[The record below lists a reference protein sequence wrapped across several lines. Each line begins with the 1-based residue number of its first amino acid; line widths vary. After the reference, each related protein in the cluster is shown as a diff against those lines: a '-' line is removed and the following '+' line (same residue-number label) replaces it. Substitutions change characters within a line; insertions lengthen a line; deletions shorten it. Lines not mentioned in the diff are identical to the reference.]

1 MIALR
6 REGGVR
12 GSGDTGMWLFGLRQA
27 GRLAL
32 GLLGAILLAA
42 LVAAASERSPGTA
55 AYARAVLSHLL
66 SFGRLD
72 FGTSTVSDGSAWADL
87 ARRLPATLELLG
99 FGAVIA
105 VVIGTPVGLLLSAG
119 RVLRAGAPLLQ
130 IVAAA
135 PVFCAGLGLLWLS
148 ARVLHWAGAPQDT
161 SFLAAL
167 LSGDLDAIE
176 AGLRAVALPALT
188 VGAAGAASI
197 QLALR
202 RAMSQAAGEPY
213 RRGLR
218 AMGLGRFEIDRVY
231 LFPQIIAGLLQS
243 LGEVASSLLAAAAV
257 AEWVFGWH
265 GAADLFLKSVA
276 LQDWTVVALVL
287 LFFAVF
293 TMTAEFAGVMAAR
306 LLAWTD
312 RTA

>member
-1 MIALR
+1 
-6 REGGVR
+6 
-12 GSGDTGMWLFGLRQA
+12 MWRFGLRQA

-32 GLLGAILLAA
+32 GLLGAIILAA
-42 LVAAASERSPGTA
+42 LVSAAAEHGSA
-55 AYARAVLSHLL
+55 AYGRAVLAHLL
-66 SFGRLD
+66 AFGRLD
-72 FGTSTVSDGSAWADL
+72 FGTSAISDGSAWGEL
-87 ARRLPATLELLG
+87 ARRLPVTLELLG
-99 FGAVIA
+99 FGALVA
-105 VVIGTPVGLLLSAG
+105 VVIGTPVGILLSAG
-119 RVLRAGAPLLQ
+119 RILRAGAPLIQ

-148 ARVLHWAGAPQDT
+148 ERVLHWTGAPPT

-167 LSGDLDAIE
+167 MSGDLE
-176 AGLRAVALPALT
+176 AVQAALRAVALPALT

-231 LFPQIIAGLLQS
+231 LVPQIVAGLLQS
-243 LGEVASSLLAAAAV
+243 LGEVASSLLAATAV

-287 LFFAVF
+287 LVFAAL
-293 TMTAEFAGVMAAR
+293 TMTAEFLGVLGAR
-306 LLAWTD
+306 LLAETE

>member
-1 MIALR
+1 MLR
-6 REGGVR
+6 
-12 GSGDTGMWLFGLRQA
+12 FGLRQA

-42 LVAAASERSPGTA
+42 LVSAAAEHGTA
-55 AYARAVLSHLL
+55 AYGHAVLAHLMA
-66 SFGRLD
+66 FGRFD
-72 FGTSTVSDGSAWADL
+72 FGTSAISDSSAWVEL
-87 ARRLPATLELLG
+87 ARRLPVTLELLG
-99 FGAVIA
+99 FGAIVA
-105 VVIGTPVGLLLSAG
+105 VVIGAPVGILLSAG
-119 RVLRAGAPLLQ
+119 RVLRAAAPLMQ

-148 ARVLHWAGAPQDT
+148 ERVLHWTGAPRDT
-161 SFLAAL
+161 SFLVAL
-167 LSGDLDAIE
+167 LSGNVETIQTA
-176 AGLRAVALPALT
+176 LRVVALPALT

-231 LFPQIIAGLLQS
+231 LFPQIVAGLLRS
-243 LGEVASSLLAAAAV
+243 LGEVASSLLAATAV

-287 LFFAVF
+287 LVFAAL
-293 TMTAEFAGVMAAR
+293 TMTVEFLGVMGAR
-306 LLAWTD
+306 LLAETEQ
-312 RTA
+312 AA

>member
-1 MIALR
+1 
-6 REGGVR
+6 
-12 GSGDTGMWLFGLRQA
+12 
-27 GRLAL
+27 
-32 GLLGAILLAA
+32 
-42 LVAAASERSPGTA
+42 
-55 AYARAVLSHLL
+55 
-66 SFGRLD
+66 
-72 FGTSTVSDGSAWADL
+72 
-87 ARRLPATLELLG
+87 
-99 FGAVIA
+99 
-105 VVIGTPVGLLLSAG
+105 VIGAPVGILLSAG
-119 RVLRAGAPLLQ
+119 RVLRAGAPLMH

-148 ARVLHWAGAPQDT
+148 QRVLHWTGAPRDT

-167 LSGDLDAIE
+167 MSGNLDAVQAE
-176 AGLRAVALPALT
+176 LRAVALPALT

-213 RRGLR
+213 RRGLH

-231 LFPQIIAGLLQS
+231 LLPQIVAGLLHS
-243 LGEVASSLLAAAAV
+243 LGEVASSLLAATAV

-287 LFFAVF
+287 LVFAAL
-293 TMTAEFAGVMAAR
+293 TMTAEFLGVIGAR
-306 LLAWTD
+306 LLAETE

>member
-1 MIALR
+1 
-6 REGGVR
+6 
-12 GSGDTGMWLFGLRQA
+12 MWRFGLRQA

-32 GLLGAILLAA
+32 GLLGAIILAA
-42 LVAAASERSPGTA
+42 LVSAAAEHGSS
-55 AYARAVLSHLL
+55 AYGRAVLAHLL
-66 SFGRLD
+66 AFGRLD
-72 FGTSTVSDGSAWADL
+72 FGTSAISDSSAWAEL
-87 ARRLPATLELLG
+87 AGRLPVTLELLG
-99 FGAVIA
+99 FGAVVA
-105 VVIGTPVGLLLSAG
+105 VVIGAPVGILLSAG
-119 RVLRAGAPLLQ
+119 RVLRAGAPLMQ

-148 ARVLHWAGAPQDT
+148 ERVLHWTGAPRDT

-167 LSGDLDAIE
+167 MSGNLDAVQAE
-176 AGLRAVALPALT
+176 LRAVALPALT

-213 RRGLR
+213 RRGLH

-231 LFPQIIAGLLQS
+231 LFPQIVAGLLHS
-243 LGEVASSLLAAAAV
+243 LGEVASSLLAATAV
-257 AEWVFGWH
+257 AEWVFGWR

-287 LFFAVF
+287 LVFAAL
-293 TMTAEFAGVMAAR
+293 TMTAEFLGVIGAR
-306 LLAWTD
+306 LLAETE
-312 RTA
+312 RAA

>member
-1 MIALR
+1 
-6 REGGVR
+6 
-12 GSGDTGMWLFGLRQA
+12 MWRFGLRQA

-32 GLLGAILLAA
+32 GLLGAIILAA
-42 LVAAASERSPGTA
+42 LVSAAAEHGSA
-55 AYARAVLSHLL
+55 AYGRAVLAHLL
-66 SFGRLD
+66 AFGRLD
-72 FGTSTVSDGSAWADL
+72 FGTSAISDSSAWAEL
-87 ARRLPATLELLG
+87 ARRLPVTLELLG
-99 FGAVIA
+99 FGAVVA
-105 VVIGTPVGLLLSAG
+105 VVIGTPVGILLSAG
-119 RVLRAGAPLLQ
+119 RVLRAGAPLMQ

-148 ARVLHWAGAPQDT
+148 ERVLHWTGTSSNT

-167 LSGDLDAIE
+167 MSGDLDAVE
-176 AGLRAVALPALT
+176 AALRAVALPALT

-231 LFPQIIAGLLQS
+231 LVPQIVAGLLQS
-243 LGEVASSLLAAAAV
+243 LGEVASSLLAATAV

-265 GAADLFLKSVA
+265 GAADLFLRSVA

-287 LFFAVF
+287 LVFAAL
-293 TMTAEFAGVMAAR
+293 TMTAEFLGVLGAR
-306 LLAWTD
+306 LLAETE

>member
-1 MIALR
+1 
-6 REGGVR
+6 
-12 GSGDTGMWLFGLRQA
+12 MWRFGLRQA

-42 LVAAASERSPGTA
+42 FVAAATERDSGVA
-55 AYARAVLSHLL
+55 AYARAVVSHLMA
-66 SFGRLD
+66 FARLD
-72 FGTSTVSDGSAWADL
+72 FGASAISDSSAWGEL

-99 FGAVIA
+99 FGAVVA
-105 VVIGTPVGLLLSAG
+105 FVIGTPVGLLFSAG
-119 RVLRAGAPLLQ
+119 RILRAGAPLMQ

-135 PVFCAGLGLLWLS
+135 PVFCAGLALLWLS
-148 ARVLHWAGAPQDT
+148 ERVLHWTGAPRDT

-167 LSGDLDAIE
+167 LSGNLDAVE
-176 AGLRAVALPALT
+176 AELRAVALPALT

-202 RAMSQAAGEPY
+202 RAVSQAAGEPY
-213 RRGLR
+213 RRGLH

-287 LFFAVF
+287 LVFASL

-306 LLAWTD
+306 LLAEPEH
-312 RTA
+312 RP

>member
-1 MIALR
+1 MLR
-6 REGGVR
+6 
-12 GSGDTGMWLFGLRQA
+12 FGLRQA

-32 GLLGAILLAA
+32 GLLGAIILAA
-42 LVAAASERSPGTA
+42 LVSAAAEHGTS
-55 AYARAVLSHLL
+55 AYGRAVLAHLAA
-66 SFGRLD
+66 FGRLD
-72 FGTSTVSDGSAWADL
+72 FGTSAITDGSAWAEL
-87 ARRLPATLELLG
+87 ARRLPVTLELLG
-99 FGAVIA
+99 FGAIVA
-105 VVIGTPVGLLLSAG
+105 VVVGAPVGILLSAG
-119 RVLRAGAPLLQ
+119 RVLRAGAPLMQ

-148 ARVLHWAGAPQDT
+148 ERVLHWTGAPRDT

-167 LSGDLDAIE
+167 LSGNVETLA
-176 AGLRAVALPALT
+176 AALRAVALPALT

-202 RAMSQAAGEPY
+202 RAVSQAAGEPY

-231 LFPQIIAGLLQS
+231 LVPQIVAGLLHS
-243 LGEVASSLLAAAAV
+243 LGEVASSLLAATAV

-276 LQDWTVVALVL
+276 LQDWSVVALVL
-287 LFFAVF
+287 LVFAAL
-293 TMTAEFAGVMAAR
+293 TMTAEFVGVMAAR
-306 LLAWTD
+306 LLAETEQ
-312 RTA
+312 AS

>member
-1 MIALR
+1 
-6 REGGVR
+6 
-12 GSGDTGMWLFGLRQA
+12 MWRFGLRQA

-32 GLLGAILLAA
+32 GLLGAIILAA
-42 LVAAASERSPGTA
+42 LVSAAAEHGSS
-55 AYARAVLSHLL
+55 AYGRAVLAHLL
-66 SFGRLD
+66 AFGRFD
-72 FGTSTVSDGSAWADL
+72 FGTSAITDGSAWTEL
-87 ARRLPATLELLG
+87 ARRLPVTLELLG

-105 VVIGTPVGLLLSAG
+105 VVIGAPVGILLSAG
-119 RVLRAGAPLLQ
+119 RVLRAGAPLMQ

-148 ARVLHWAGAPQDT
+148 ERVLHWTGAPRDT

-167 LSGDLDAIE
+167 VSGNLDAVQAE
-176 AGLRAVALPALT
+176 LRAVALPALT

-213 RRGLR
+213 RRGLH

-231 LFPQIIAGLLQS
+231 LVPQIVAGLLHS
-243 LGEVASSLLAAAAV
+243 LGEVASSLLAATAV

-287 LFFAVF
+287 LVFAAL
-293 TMTAEFAGVMAAR
+293 TMTAEFLGVMGAR
-306 LLAWTD
+306 LLAETE
-312 RTA
+312 RA